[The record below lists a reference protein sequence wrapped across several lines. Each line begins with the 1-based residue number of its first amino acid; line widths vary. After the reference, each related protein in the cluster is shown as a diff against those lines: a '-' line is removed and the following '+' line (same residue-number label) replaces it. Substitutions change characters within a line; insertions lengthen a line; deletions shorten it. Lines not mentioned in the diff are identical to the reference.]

1 RTGKLFACEHFNLRP
16 DIMCM
21 AKAVTGGLGGMGA
34 TLMTRAVARSMEKH
48 GSFYSTY
55 GWHPRSAELAIAAVH
70 YLQQHKHRLL
80 RKPARRSD
88 YCAER
93 LSQMPFKQ
101 RATIRVKGLAI
112 GIDLADEDYASEL
125 HKRCRRRG

>member
-1 RTGKLFACEHFNLRP
+1 
-16 DIMCM
+16 
-21 AKAVTGGLGGMGA
+21 
-34 TLMTRAVARSMEKH
+34 MEKH

-70 YLQQHKHRLL
+70 YLNKHKDRLL
-80 RKPARRSD
+80 RNAARRSD
-88 YCAER
+88 YFAER

-125 HKRCRRRG
+125 HERCRRRGLLFSHESDSTLLLLPALNMERSVAQEGLDIMTGCV